1 MAPPKCH
8 LPKESPLPTAIFFI
22 CRLGFATFGY
32 SAQTTRYYL
41 TGCSSVAVML
51 SSAAPPQRSKC
62 VCFQSSSPQVV
73 WLDKRVEKIIQM
85 MREDVRG
92 ELSLGEFAQSVNLS
106 VWRLCHIFKSD
117 VGMPPIRYLR
127 LLRMERAKDLL
138 EASFL
143 SVKEIAY
150 QVGLNDES
158 HFVRDF
164 KSTYG
169 FSPALYR
176 SNFKN
181 KNAPEPHNGNGNG
194 HGPTSGNS
202 AQHNSVREHLVQIAK
217 HSILPSVHLFVYV
230 FSCLN

>member
-1 MAPPKCH
+1 M
-8 LPKESPLPTAIFFI
+8 
-22 CRLGFATFGY
+22 
-32 SAQTTRYYL
+32 
-41 TGCSSVAVML
+41 
-51 SSAAPPQRSKC
+51 
-62 VCFQSSSPQVV
+62 
-73 WLDKRVEKIIQM
+73 DKRVEKIIQM
-85 MREDVRG
+85 MRADVRG

-138 EASFL
+138 ESSFL

-150 QVGLNDES
+150 QVGLHDES

-176 SNFKN
+176 SQFKN
-181 KNAPEPHNGNGNG
+181 NNATEAHGNG
-194 HGPTSGNS
+194 HGPTNGNGT
-202 AQHNSVREHLVQIAK
+202 HKGVREHLVQIAK
-217 HSILPSVHLFVYV
+217 HSVLPTVHLFLYV
-230 FSCLN
+230 FSYLTLIAN

>member
-1 MAPPKCH
+1 MKIGFDKH
-8 LPKESPLPTAIFFI
+8 LPGT
-22 CRLGFATFGY
+22 
-32 SAQTTRYYL
+32 
-41 TGCSSVAVML
+41 
-51 SSAAPPQRSKC
+51 
-62 VCFQSSSPQVV
+62 

-85 MREDVRG
+85 MRDDVRG

-127 LLRMERAKDLL
+127 LLRMERAKNLL
-138 EASFL
+138 ESSFL
-143 SVKEIAY
+143 SVKEIAF

-176 SNFKN
+176 SHFKN
-181 KNAPEPHNGNGNG
+181 NGNGEEHNGNGNTNGNGNGNG
-194 HGPTSGNS
+194 HSNQAS
-202 AQHNSVREHLVQIAK
+202 KVAEVAK
-217 HSILPSVHLFVYV
+217 HTILPSLHLFVCMLWC
-230 FSCLN
+230 F

>member
-1 MAPPKCH
+1 M
-8 LPKESPLPTAIFFI
+8 
-22 CRLGFATFGY
+22 
-32 SAQTTRYYL
+32 
-41 TGCSSVAVML
+41 
-51 SSAAPPQRSKC
+51 
-62 VCFQSSSPQVV
+62 
-73 WLDKRVEKIIQM
+73 DKRVEKIIQM

-127 LLRMERAKDLL
+127 LLRMERAKVLL
-138 EASFL
+138 ESSFL

-176 SNFKN
+176 LNFKN
-181 KNAPEPHNGNGNG
+181 KAPVDTHNGNNANGNGNG
-194 HGPTSGNS
+194 HGPTKTSGTQS
-202 AQHNSVREHLVQIAK
+202 HTVREHLVQIAK
-217 HSILPSVHLFVYV
+217 HTVLPSIQLLVYV
-230 FSCLN
+230 FSYLN

>member
-1 MAPPKCH
+1 
-8 LPKESPLPTAIFFI
+8 
-22 CRLGFATFGY
+22 
-32 SAQTTRYYL
+32 
-41 TGCSSVAVML
+41 
-51 SSAAPPQRSKC
+51 
-62 VCFQSSSPQVV
+62 
-73 WLDKRVEKIIQM
+73 

-138 EASFL
+138 ESSFL

-181 KNAPEPHNGNGNG
+181 KTAADSHNGNGNGNGNG
-194 HGPTSGNS
+194 HGPTKGPATQS
-202 AQHNSVREHLVQIAK
+202 HSVREHLVQIAK
-217 HSILPSVHLFVYV
+217 HTVLPSVQLLACV
-230 FSCLN
+230 FSYLS

>member
-1 MAPPKCH
+1 
-8 LPKESPLPTAIFFI
+8 
-22 CRLGFATFGY
+22 
-32 SAQTTRYYL
+32 
-41 TGCSSVAVML
+41 
-51 SSAAPPQRSKC
+51 
-62 VCFQSSSPQVV
+62 
-73 WLDKRVEKIIQM
+73 M

-138 EASFL
+138 ESSFL
-143 SVKEIAY
+143 SVKEIAFR
-150 QVGLNDES
+150 VGLNDES

-176 SNFKN
+176 SKFKN
-181 KNAPEPHNGNGNG
+181 KTAAELHNESDGNGTGPSVGNGNQ
-194 HGPTSGNS
+194 PKN
-202 AQHNSVREHLVQIAK
+202 VRDHLAQIAK
-217 HSILPSVHLFVYV
+217 HSILPSVNLLVYV
-230 FSCLN
+230 FSYLN

>member
-1 MAPPKCH
+1 
-8 LPKESPLPTAIFFI
+8 
-22 CRLGFATFGY
+22 
-32 SAQTTRYYL
+32 
-41 TGCSSVAVML
+41 
-51 SSAAPPQRSKC
+51 
-62 VCFQSSSPQVV
+62 
-73 WLDKRVEKIIQM
+73 LDKRVEKIIQM

-92 ELSLGEFAQSVNLS
+92 ELSLTEFAQSVNLS

-138 EASFL
+138 ESSFL
-143 SVKEIAY
+143 SVKEIAF

-164 KSTYG
+164 KATYG

-176 SNFKN
+176 SHFKN
-181 KNAPEPHNGNGNG
+181 KTSAEAHDGKNGNGNG
-194 HGPTSGNS
+194 NGNS
-202 AQHNSVREHLVQIAK
+202 NGNQPGNVRQQLVQIAK
-217 HSILPSVHLFVYV
+217 HSILPSLHVFIYV

>member
-1 MAPPKCH
+1 
-8 LPKESPLPTAIFFI
+8 
-22 CRLGFATFGY
+22 
-32 SAQTTRYYL
+32 
-41 TGCSSVAVML
+41 
-51 SSAAPPQRSKC
+51 
-62 VCFQSSSPQVV
+62 
-73 WLDKRVEKIIQM
+73 

-138 EASFL
+138 ESSFL
-143 SVKEIAY
+143 SVKEIAF

-176 SNFKN
+176 TRYKSHT
-181 KNAPEPHNGNGNG
+181 AEPHNGSNGSNGTNGSNGNGNGNG
-194 HGPTSGNS
+194 HGTRPEKL
-202 AQHNSVREHLVQIAK
+202 QQELMFIAK
-217 HSILPSVHLFVYV
+217 NSILPSIHLVVYM
-230 FSCLN
+230 FSYLN